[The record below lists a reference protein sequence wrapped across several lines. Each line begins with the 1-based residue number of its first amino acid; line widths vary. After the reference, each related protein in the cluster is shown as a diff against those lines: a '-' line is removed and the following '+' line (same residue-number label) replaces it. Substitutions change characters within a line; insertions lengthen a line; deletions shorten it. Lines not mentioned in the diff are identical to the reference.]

1 MQWFKVPPKIYFES
15 GSIKYLSKMSGIT
28 NAFIVTDSSMLKLGY
43 VDKVIY
49 QLEKHANHIHF
60 EIFSE
65 VEPDPSFDT
74 IDRGVKAMGH
84 FTPDV
89 IIALGGGS
97 VIDAAIVAQV
107 CDGAVL
113 VIAANQVSYKFA
125 QNVMGQLKKTK
136 VKIIGSVL
144 NKVDL
149 SENGYYGRYYGK
161 YYGKYYGSYYGHYN
175 SEESPDKS
183 FEKAR
188 NASSARKN
196 TNNASKPV
204 KRQAGSVGEVAAR
217 KKANVAGNNTGVR
230 KKPSADEFDGDF
242 LMDYDEK

>member
-1 MQWFKVPPKIYFES
+1 
-15 GSIKYLSKMSGIT
+15 
-28 NAFIVTDSSMLKLGY
+28 
-43 VDKVIY
+43 
-49 QLEKHANHIHF
+49 
-60 EIFSE
+60 
-65 VEPDPSFDT
+65 
-74 IDRGVKAMGH
+74 
-84 FTPDV
+84 
-89 IIALGGGS
+89 
-97 VIDAAIVAQV
+97 
-107 CDGAVL
+107 
-113 VIAANQVSYKFA
+113 
-125 QNVMGQLKKTK
+125 MGQLKKTK
-136 VKIIGSVL
+136 IKIIGSVL

-149 SENGYYGRYYGK
+149 SENGYYGRYYVK

-188 NASSARKN
+188 NASLARKN

-217 KKANVAGNNTGVR
+217 KKANAAGNNTGVR